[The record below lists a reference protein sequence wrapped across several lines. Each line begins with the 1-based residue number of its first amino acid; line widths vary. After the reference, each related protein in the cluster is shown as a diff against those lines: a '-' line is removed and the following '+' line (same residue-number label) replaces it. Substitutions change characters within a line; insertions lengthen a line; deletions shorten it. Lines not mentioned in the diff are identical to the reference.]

1 MEMPRIGKGQHR
13 NRRNRP
19 THSVRFRILS
29 FLFEYKNQV
38 KQGQPWPVA
47 FFIRTNLFSQRQ
59 NWTAETRGARAESD
73 ISAPLGSSPRPDLF
87 QGELDACCES
97 GWVERITDKA
107 SKRTRY
113 RKPLPCASRKRSRCS
128 ASLPSPLMAIRAGKS
143 ASSASRTVIEGKFAD
158 TIDPPHADSPLVC
171 V

>member
-1 MEMPRIGKGQHR
+1 MKPRSHEMPRIGKGQHR

-59 NWTAETRGARAESD
+59 NWTAETRGARTESD
-73 ISAPLGSSPRPDLF
+73 VSTPSGSSPRPDLF

-107 SKRTRY
+107 SKRIRY
-113 RKPLPCASRKRSRCS
+113 RITSEGEAEYQKWVVHFLSYLDFQSNLGVRDSGKAS
-128 ASLPSPLMAIRAGKS
+128 
-143 ASSASRTVIEGKFAD
+143 
-158 TIDPPHADSPLVC
+158 
-171 V
+171 